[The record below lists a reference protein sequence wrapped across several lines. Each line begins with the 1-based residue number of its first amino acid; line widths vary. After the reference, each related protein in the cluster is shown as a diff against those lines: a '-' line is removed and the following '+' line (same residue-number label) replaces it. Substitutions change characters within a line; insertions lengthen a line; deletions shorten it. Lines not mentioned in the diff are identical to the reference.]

1 MRPYDLTMSYHTLC
15 LSQTVHFSMG
25 HAFQSE
31 GLGTSSSTR
40 IPVFSIFLVL
50 TFSCTGGQRAY
61 LHQDLHSPQ
70 SLQVIIDLSSFVIT
84 DPNSIVDPE
93 TLCATQGKNMD
104 APVEI
109 WGEDALLQW
118 PGARQP
124 IITERDA
131 YMARTIW
138 SAATGAFSILHH
150 LNSSEWHL
158 RQYSYQCIYCAA
170 WG

>member
-1 MRPYDLTMSYHTLC
+1 MSN
-15 LSQTVHFSMG
+15 
-25 HAFQSE
+25 
-31 GLGTSSSTR
+31 
-40 IPVFSIFLVL
+40 ILVL
-50 TFSCTGGQRAY
+50 AFSCTGGQRAY

-70 SLQVIIDLSSFVIT
+70 SLQVIIDLPSFVIT
-84 DPNSIVDPE
+84 DPNSIVDPKNP
-93 TLCATQGKNMD
+93 CATQGKNMD

-138 SAATGAFSILHH
+138 SAATGAFHTTGIL
-150 LNSSEWHL
+150 SKSV
-158 RQYSYQCIYCAA
+158 
-170 WG
+170 